1 MPVMV
6 LVSVSVKVVPLK
18 LKSAVA
24 ETGVLAIRVDSKE
37 N

>member
-24 ETGVLAIRVDSKE
+24 ETGVPVSTR
-37 N
+37 